1 MSNKNIYISQHFINE
16 IELNDVTDMLRTEFG
31 FKYELNDDAELDN
44 EFIITNEEALYRTVG
59 HDSSIINISTLIN
72 SLETLRN
79 EGSTH
84 VAVDW
89 HCDHLSY
96 DLYGYTVNLAENHE
110 IEEYQNQ
117 KKINEEKRKQI
128 SELQD
133 RLRQLNN
140 EL

>member
-1 MSNKNIYISQHFINE
+1 MYVLRHFLKQVNID
-16 IELNDVTDMLRTEFG
+16 DVDDMLKNEFG
-31 FKYELNDDAELDN
+31 FKYEFDDDFELEND
-44 EFIITNEEALYRTVG
+44 FIIINKETLRRPIG
-59 HDSSIINISTLIN
+59 HDSSIININTLIN

-96 DLYGYTVNLAENHE
+96 ELYGYDVTYAGISH
-110 IEEYQNQ
+110 IEDYNNTI
-117 KKINEEKRKQI
+117 KDNEKRRKQI

-133 RLRQLNN
+133 RLKQLNN